1 MSYVPATLSYRVFEK
16 KQRGFEAGRRQ
27 GVKFMGVPVVIDS
40 LDFARNAGVRRG
52 KIAISGF
59 QRLQD
64 YLVNNSGELGYA
76 VIGALDANGRPVL
89 RIDIQGVVSLQCQR
103 CLEELEHMLDIHAEL
118 RVAQNEQELQSFD
131 EDESVDCILTQ
142 PEMDVLSLIE
152 DEIILSLPVSS
163 RHEQGECMPGGRQ
176 DGKIIRE
183 ASPFAALAALKKTH

>member
-1 MSYVPATLSYRVFEK
+1 
-16 KQRGFEAGRRQ
+16 
-27 GVKFMGVPVVIDS
+27 MGVPVVIDP
-40 LDFARNAGVRRG
+40 LDFARNAGVCRG

-76 VIGALDANGRPVL
+76 VIGVLDANGRPVL

-103 CLEELEHMLDIHAEL
+103 CLEELEHMLDIRAEL
-118 RVAQNEQELQSFD
+118 LLAQNEQELQSFD

-163 RHEQGECMPGGRQ
+163 RHEQGECMTGGRQ
-176 DGKIIRE
+176 DGKTIRE
-183 ASPFAALAALKKTH
+183 ASPFAALTALKKTH